1 VWQQRL
7 WNTNIGIDQILKD
20 TNILSFA
27 AKWLGEKDIIYEDL
41 SKRRNF
47 SDDTPLL
54 KSIWKLM
61 DEADILVVQNGSAF
75 DVPSVMARMMAKG
88 LRPPSPFRVVDT
100 CTLARKKFNFTSNK
114 LAFLAE
120 AMGCKVKKQKHRK
133 FPGIELWQECLKG
146 NQKAWEEMES
156 YNKADVEVLEEV
168 YLKMRPWMAEHPN
181 VGVYMKGGKLH
192 CPKCGSSSLQKRGIR
207 TTNISEYQQYV
218 CNNCGGY
225 SRARIMLNSV
235 EHRRNQLAN

>member
-1 VWQQRL
+1 L
-7 WNTNIGIDQILKD
+7 
-20 TNILSFA
+20 
-27 AKWLGEKDIIYEDL
+27 
-41 SKRRNF
+41 
-47 SDDTPLL
+47 
-54 KSIWKLM
+54 
-61 DEADILVVQNGSAF
+61 DEADIVVVQNGVAF
-75 DVPSVMARMMAKG
+75 DMPTIMARMMAKG
-88 LRPPSPFRVVDT
+88 IKPPSPFKVIDT
-100 CTLARKKFNFTSNK
+100 CTLARKKFNFSSNK
-114 LAFLAE
+114 LEFLAE
-120 AMGCKVKKQKHRK
+120 AMGCKVKKLKHRK
-133 FPGIELWQECLKG
+133 FPGIALWQACLEG
-146 NQKAWEEMES
+146 NREAWKEMKI
-156 YNKADVEVLEEV
+156 YNMGDVNVLEEV